1 MLDNSKIRSTELYAT
16 LSQATKDVTAIRE
29 WLYASKDRIDEHILE
44 NLNAFDEKVKEA
56 LQNYENLS
64 DEKLNMLKELY
75 KKVVYP
81 FDYVSDE
88 EPTMPNVNET
98 WFKTDEAKI
107 FKFIKNP
114 QITFLQKER
123 PKERKINDI
132 WFKPMDD
139 VNLQV
144 GEFYLCEKVL
154 KNEAW
159 INPSLPEN
167 LEPAFNQEEAPQ
179 NATLGDIWKKGD
191 EYFVYI
197 KTTSGNSWTSPENP
211 SEYTPT
217 YESEE
222 EPSEAKLG
230 EIWKKG
236 NEYLIYARV
245 TNDTAWIL
253 KSDLGL
259 DAFIWFNDMNNI
271 SYKLDFIMELIDY
284 TISQNNQRKESIINA
299 TKEIDKLNA
308 DIKDLKEQISQK
320 QEQEEDAT
328 QLEELKEQK
337 QNELVQKQNELENL
351 TKNHLL
357 VNRGFLDNIVK
368 QLDVRN
374 EIKNYLLK
382 NDFNQEIAKYITLA
396 TNQTITGAKDFTKL
410 PTSSTKA
417 TKDNELVNLATLKE
431 QVSLLDGSGLSLK
444 NAELLALIGFNTYLD
459 GTSLLKSHSMSN
471 NVIYTNTTGG
481 KTPIAIKIQQI
492 DNVTSQASISI
503 YINNSLIKKINAI
516 QYTNS
521 TNKYIPLTHYKG
533 ILKPNDTY
541 KIELFNIAMDKP
553 NIEATILNVK

>member
-253 KSDLGL
+253 KSDLGF
-259 DAFIWFNDMNNI
+259 DAFIWFNEEKENI
-271 SYKLDFIMELIDY
+271 NFILSLIGDLK
-284 TISQNNQRKESIINA
+284 KEDE
-299 TKEIDKLNA
+299 KEETSKNE
-308 DIKDLKEQISQK
+308 IKDLEQNLSNK
-320 QEQEEDAT
+320 QEELENIKKQIEEALAKDPPQNVDNLNEKKT
-328 QLEELKEQK
+328 QLEQEITKMQEDL
-337 QNELVQKQNELENL
+337 NHKQNELEQIQKDKSLVSQKMLSDALKEKVGLKGDETLNGNKTLNGDNIFNGRNTFKQAL
-351 TKNHLL
+351 TSPTNPTNDNHLTRKWY
-357 VNRGFLDNIVK
+357 VDYGGG
-368 QLDVRN
+368 
-374 EIKNYLLK
+374 IKNLG
-382 NDFNQEIAKYITLA
+382 
-396 TNQTITGAKDFTKL
+396 NQTAPKIDLRQAQHFILTMTAKGAIGIANWAGAGKSGTIT
-410 PTSSTKA
+410 
-417 TKDNELVNLATLKE
+417 VN
-431 QVSLLDGSGLSLK
+431 
-444 NAELLALIGFNTYLD
+444 NAQNITAF
-459 GTSLLKSHSMSN
+459 SAPFKFR
-471 NVIYTNTTGG
+471 
-481 KTPIAIKIQQI
+481 IA
-492 DNVTSQASISI
+492 
-503 YINNSLIKKINAI
+503 
-516 QYTNS
+516 
-521 TNKYIPLTHYKG
+521 
-533 ILKPNDTY
+533 
-541 KIELFNIAMDKP
+541 
-553 NIEATILNVK
+553 

>member
-88 EPTMPNVNET
+88 EPTMANVNET

-236 NEYLIYARV
+236 NEYFVYSRV

-259 DAFIWFNDMNNI
+259 DAFIWFNEEKENI
-271 SYKLDFIMELIDY
+271 NFILSLIGDLK
-284 TISQNNQRKESIINA
+284 KEDE
-299 TKEIDKLNA
+299 KEETSKNE
-308 DIKDLKEQISQK
+308 IKDLEQNLSNK
-320 QEQEEDAT
+320 QEELENIKKQIEEALAKDPPQNVDNLNEKKT
-328 QLEELKEQK
+328 QLEQEITKMQEDL
-337 QNELVQKQNELENL
+337 NHKQNELEQIQKDKSLVSQKMLSDALKEKVGLKGDETLNGNKTLNGDNIFNGTNTFNQAL
-351 TKNHLL
+351 TSGADPTNDNHLTRKWY
-357 VNRGFLDNIVK
+357 VDYGGG
-368 QLDVRN
+368 
-374 EIKNYLLK
+374 IKNLG
-382 NDFNQEIAKYITLA
+382 
-396 TNQTITGAKDFTKL
+396 NQTAPKIDLRQAQHFILTMTARGAIGIANWGGAGKSGTIT
-410 PTSSTKA
+410 
-417 TKDNELVNLATLKE
+417 VNNAQNITAFSAPFKFRIA
-431 QVSLLDGSGLSLK
+431 QSGFS
-444 NAELLALIGFNTYLD
+444 
-459 GTSLLKSHSMSN
+459 GTETFAYFCIASN
-471 NVIYTNTTGG
+471 NVRLVRT
-481 KTPIAIKIQQI
+481 
-492 DNVTSQASISI
+492 
-503 YINNSLIKKINAI
+503 
-516 QYTNS
+516 
-521 TNKYIPLTHYKG
+521 
-533 ILKPNDTY
+533 
-541 KIELFNIAMDKP
+541 
-553 NIEATILNVK
+553 

>member
-191 EYFVYI
+191 EYLVYI

-259 DAFIWFNDMNNI
+259 DAFIWFNEEKENI
-271 SYKLDFIMELIDY
+271 NFILSLIGDLK
-284 TISQNNQRKESIINA
+284 KEDE
-299 TKEIDKLNA
+299 KEETSKNE
-308 DIKDLKEQISQK
+308 IKDLEQNLSNK
-320 QEQEEDAT
+320 QEELENIKKQIEEALAKDPPQNVDNLNEKKT
-328 QLEELKEQK
+328 QLEQEITKMQEDL
-337 QNELVQKQNELENL
+337 NHKQNELEQIQKDKSLVSQKMLSDALKEKVGLKGDETLNGNKTLNGDNIFNGANTFNQAL
-351 TKNHLL
+351 TSPTNPTNNNHLTRKWY
-357 VNRGFLDNIVK
+357 VDYGGG
-368 QLDVRN
+368 
-374 EIKNYLLK
+374 IKNLGKQTAPKIDLRQAQH
-382 NDFNQEIAKYITLA
+382 FILTMTARGAIGIANWGGAGKSG
-396 TNQTITGAKDFTKL
+396 TIT
-410 PTSSTKA
+410 
-417 TKDNELVNLATLKE
+417 VNNAQNITAFSAPFKFRVA
-431 QVSLLDGSGLSLK
+431 QSGFS
-444 NAELLALIGFNTYLD
+444 
-459 GTSLLKSHSMSN
+459 GTETFAYFCIDSN
-471 NVIYTNTTGG
+471 NVRLVRT
-481 KTPIAIKIQQI
+481 
-492 DNVTSQASISI
+492 
-503 YINNSLIKKINAI
+503 
-516 QYTNS
+516 
-521 TNKYIPLTHYKG
+521 
-533 ILKPNDTY
+533 
-541 KIELFNIAMDKP
+541 
-553 NIEATILNVK
+553 

>member
-253 KSDLGL
+253 KSDLGF
-259 DAFIWFNDMNNI
+259 DAFIWFNEEKENI
-271 SYKLDFIMELIDY
+271 NFILSLIGDLK
-284 TISQNNQRKESIINA
+284 KEDE
-299 TKEIDKLNA
+299 KEETSKNE
-308 DIKDLKEQISQK
+308 IKDLEQNLSNK
-320 QEQEEDAT
+320 QEELENIKKQIEEALAKDPPQNVDNLNEKKT
-328 QLEELKEQK
+328 QLEQEITKMQEDL
-337 QNELVQKQNELENL
+337 NHKQNELEQIQKDKSLVSQKMLSDALKEKVGLKGDETLNGNKTLNGDNIFNGTNIFNKAL
-351 TKNHLL
+351 TSPIDPTNDNHLTRKWY
-357 VNRGFLDNIVK
+357 VDYGGG
-368 QLDVRN
+368 
-374 EIKNYLLK
+374 IKNLG
-382 NDFNQEIAKYITLA
+382 
-396 TNQTITGAKDFTKL
+396 NQTAPKIDLRQAQHFILTMTARGAIGIANWGGAGKSGTIT
-410 PTSSTKA
+410 
-417 TKDNELVNLATLKE
+417 VN
-431 QVSLLDGSGLSLK
+431 
-444 NAELLALIGFNTYLD
+444 NA
-459 GTSLLKSHSMSN
+459 
-471 NVIYTNTTGG
+471 
-481 KTPIAIKIQQI
+481 Q
-492 DNVTSQASISI
+492 
-503 YINNSLIKKINAI
+503 
-516 QYTNS
+516 
-521 TNKYIPLTHYKG
+521 
-533 ILKPNDTY
+533 
-541 KIELFNIAMDKP
+541 NITAFS
-553 NIEATILNVK
+553 A

>member
-88 EPTMPNVNET
+88 EPTMANVNET

-230 EIWKKG
+230 DIWKKG

-259 DAFIWFNDMNNI
+259 DAFIWFNEEKENINFILSLIEDLKKEDEKLVSQKMLSDALKEKVGLKGDETLNGNKTLNGNNI
-271 SYKLDFIMELIDY
+271 FNG
-284 TISQNNQRKESIINA
+284 TNTFNQA
-299 TKEIDKLNA
+299 
-308 DIKDLKEQISQK
+308 
-320 QEQEEDAT
+320 
-328 QLEELKEQK
+328 
-337 QNELVQKQNELENL
+337 L
-351 TKNHLL
+351 TSRANPTNDNHLTRKWY
-357 VNRGFLDNIVK
+357 VDYGGG
-368 QLDVRN
+368 
-374 EIKNYLLK
+374 IKNLG
-382 NDFNQEIAKYITLA
+382 
-396 TNQTITGAKDFTKL
+396 NQTAPKIDLRQAQHFILTMTAKGAIGIANWGGAGKSGTIT
-410 PTSSTKA
+410 
-417 TKDNELVNLATLKE
+417 VNNAQNITAFSAPFKFRIA
-431 QVSLLDGSGLSLK
+431 QSGFS
-444 NAELLALIGFNTYLD
+444 
-459 GTSLLKSHSMSN
+459 GTETFAYFCIASN
-471 NVIYTNTTGG
+471 NVRLVRT
-481 KTPIAIKIQQI
+481 
-492 DNVTSQASISI
+492 
-503 YINNSLIKKINAI
+503 
-516 QYTNS
+516 
-521 TNKYIPLTHYKG
+521 
-533 ILKPNDTY
+533 
-541 KIELFNIAMDKP
+541 
-553 NIEATILNVK
+553 

>member
-259 DAFIWFNDMNNI
+259 DAFIWFNEEKENI
-271 SYKLDFIMELIDY
+271 NFILSLIGDLK
-284 TISQNNQRKESIINA
+284 KEDE
-299 TKEIDKLNA
+299 KEETSKNE
-308 DIKDLKEQISQK
+308 IKDLEQNLSNK
-320 QEQEEDAT
+320 QEELENIKKQIEEALAKDPPQNVDNLNEKKT
-328 QLEELKEQK
+328 QLEQEITKMQEDL
-337 QNELVQKQNELENL
+337 NHKQNELEQIQKDKSLVSQKMLSDALKEKVGLKGDETLNGNKTLNGDNIFNGTNTFNKAL
-351 TKNHLL
+351 TSPIDPTNDNHLTRKWY
-357 VNRGFLDNIVK
+357 VDYGGG
-368 QLDVRN
+368 
-374 EIKNYLLK
+374 IKNLG
-382 NDFNQEIAKYITLA
+382 
-396 TNQTITGAKDFTKL
+396 NQTAPKIDLRQAQHFILTMTAKGAIGIANWGGAGKSGTITVNNAQNITGFSAPFKFRI
-410 PTSSTKA
+410 A
-417 TKDNELVNLATLKE
+417 
-431 QVSLLDGSGLSLK
+431 QSGFS
-444 NAELLALIGFNTYLD
+444 
-459 GTSLLKSHSMSN
+459 GTETFAYFCIASN
-471 NVIYTNTTGG
+471 NVRLVRT
-481 KTPIAIKIQQI
+481 
-492 DNVTSQASISI
+492 
-503 YINNSLIKKINAI
+503 
-516 QYTNS
+516 
-521 TNKYIPLTHYKG
+521 
-533 ILKPNDTY
+533 
-541 KIELFNIAMDKP
+541 
-553 NIEATILNVK
+553 

>member
-253 KSDLGL
+253 KSDLGF
-259 DAFIWFNDMNNI
+259 DAFIWFNEEKENI
-271 SYKLDFIMELIDY
+271 NFILSLIGDLK
-284 TISQNNQRKESIINA
+284 KEDE
-299 TKEIDKLNA
+299 KEETSKNE
-308 DIKDLKEQISQK
+308 IKDLEQNLSNK
-320 QEQEEDAT
+320 QEELENIKKQIEEALAKDPPQNVDNLNEKKT
-328 QLEELKEQK
+328 QLEQEITKMQEDL
-337 QNELVQKQNELENL
+337 NHKQNELEQIQKDKSLVSQKMLSDALKEKVGLKGDETLNGNKTLNGDNIFNGRNTFKQAL
-351 TKNHLL
+351 TSPTNPTNDNHLTRKWY
-357 VNRGFLDNIVK
+357 VDYGGG
-368 QLDVRN
+368 
-374 EIKNYLLK
+374 IKNLG
-382 NDFNQEIAKYITLA
+382 
-396 TNQTITGAKDFTKL
+396 NQTAPKIDLRQAQHFILTMTARGAIGIANWGGAGKSGTIT
-410 PTSSTKA
+410 
-417 TKDNELVNLATLKE
+417 VN
-431 QVSLLDGSGLSLK
+431 
-444 NAELLALIGFNTYLD
+444 NA
-459 GTSLLKSHSMSN
+459 
-471 NVIYTNTTGG
+471 
-481 KTPIAIKIQQI
+481 Q
-492 DNVTSQASISI
+492 
-503 YINNSLIKKINAI
+503 
-516 QYTNS
+516 
-521 TNKYIPLTHYKG
+521 
-533 ILKPNDTY
+533 
-541 KIELFNIAMDKP
+541 NITAFS
-553 NIEATILNVK
+553 

>member
-179 NATLGDIWKKGD
+179 NATLGDIWKKG
-191 EYFVYI
+191 
-197 KTTSGNSWTSPENP
+197 
-211 SEYTPT
+211 
-217 YESEE
+217 
-222 EPSEAKLG
+222 
-230 EIWKKG
+230 

-253 KSDLGL
+253 KSDLGF
-259 DAFIWFNDMNNI
+259 DAFIWFNEEKENI
-271 SYKLDFIMELIDY
+271 NFILSLIGDLK
-284 TISQNNQRKESIINA
+284 KEDE
-299 TKEIDKLNA
+299 KEETSKNE
-308 DIKDLKEQISQK
+308 IKDLEQNLSNK
-320 QEQEEDAT
+320 QEELENIKKQIEEALAKDPPQNVDNLNEKKT
-328 QLEELKEQK
+328 QLEQEITKMQEDL
-337 QNELVQKQNELENL
+337 NHKQNELEQIQKDKSLVSQKMLSDALKEKVGLKGDETLNGNKTLNGDNIFNGRNTFKQAL
-351 TKNHLL
+351 TSPTNPTNDNHLTRKWY
-357 VNRGFLDNIVK
+357 VDYGGG
-368 QLDVRN
+368 
-374 EIKNYLLK
+374 IKNLG
-382 NDFNQEIAKYITLA
+382 
-396 TNQTITGAKDFTKL
+396 NQT
-410 PTSSTKA
+410 
-417 TKDNELVNLATLKE
+417 
-431 QVSLLDGSGLSLK
+431 
-444 NAELLALIGFNTYLD
+444 
-459 GTSLLKSHSMSN
+459 
-471 NVIYTNTTGG
+471 
-481 KTPIAIKIQQI
+481 
-492 DNVTSQASISI
+492 
-503 YINNSLIKKINAI
+503 
-516 QYTNS
+516 
-521 TNKYIPLTHYKG
+521 
-533 ILKPNDTY
+533 
-541 KIELFNIAMDKP
+541 
-553 NIEATILNVK
+553 

>member
-253 KSDLGL
+253 KSDLGF
-259 DAFIWFNDMNNI
+259 DAFIWFNEEKENI
-271 SYKLDFIMELIDY
+271 NFILSLIGDLK
-284 TISQNNQRKESIINA
+284 KEDE
-299 TKEIDKLNA
+299 KEETSKNE
-308 DIKDLKEQISQK
+308 IKDLEQNLSNK
-320 QEQEEDAT
+320 QEELENIKKQIEEALAKDPPQNVDNLNEKKT
-328 QLEELKEQK
+328 QLEQEITKMQEDL
-337 QNELVQKQNELENL
+337 NHKQNELEQIQKDKSLVSQKMLSDALKEKVGLKGDETLNGNKTLNGDNIFNGRNTFKQAL
-351 TKNHLL
+351 TSPTNPTNDNHLTRKWY
-357 VNRGFLDNIVK
+357 VDYGGG
-368 QLDVRN
+368 
-374 EIKNYLLK
+374 IKNLG
-382 NDFNQEIAKYITLA
+382 
-396 TNQTITGAKDFTKL
+396 NQTAPKIDLRQAQHFILTMTARGAIGIANWGGAGKSGTIT
-410 PTSSTKA
+410 
-417 TKDNELVNLATLKE
+417 VN
-431 QVSLLDGSGLSLK
+431 
-444 NAELLALIGFNTYLD
+444 NA
-459 GTSLLKSHSMSN
+459 
-471 NVIYTNTTGG
+471 
-481 KTPIAIKIQQI
+481 Q
-492 DNVTSQASISI
+492 
-503 YINNSLIKKINAI
+503 
-516 QYTNS
+516 
-521 TNKYIPLTHYKG
+521 
-533 ILKPNDTY
+533 
-541 KIELFNIAMDKP
+541 NITAFSAPFKFR
-553 NIEATILNVK
+553 

>member
-88 EPTMPNVNET
+88 EPTMANVNET

-179 NATLGDIWKKGD
+179 NATLGDIWKKG
-191 EYFVYI
+191 
-197 KTTSGNSWTSPENP
+197 
-211 SEYTPT
+211 
-217 YESEE
+217 
-222 EPSEAKLG
+222 
-230 EIWKKG
+230 

-259 DAFIWFNDMNNI
+259 DAFIWFNEEKENI
-271 SYKLDFIMELIDY
+271 NFILSLIGDLK
-284 TISQNNQRKESIINA
+284 KEDE
-299 TKEIDKLNA
+299 KEETSKNE
-308 DIKDLKEQISQK
+308 IKDLEQNLSNK
-320 QEQEEDAT
+320 QEELENIKKQIEEALAKDPPQNVDNLNEKKT
-328 QLEELKEQK
+328 QLEQEITKMQEDL
-337 QNELVQKQNELENL
+337 NHKQNELEQIQKDKSLVSQKMLSDALKEKVGLKGDETLNGNKTLNGDNIFNGTNTFNQAL
-351 TKNHLL
+351 TSRADPTNDNHLTRKWY
-357 VNRGFLDNIVK
+357 VDYGGG
-368 QLDVRN
+368 
-374 EIKNYLLK
+374 IKNLGTTGSINLDLRQAQHFILTA
-382 NDFNQEIAKYITLA
+382 NAGTSIGIANFGGVGKSG
-396 TNQTITGAKDFTKL
+396 TITINNCQNVVAFNAPFKFRI
-410 PTSSTKA
+410 A
-417 TKDNELVNLATLKE
+417 
-431 QVSLLDGSGLSLK
+431 QSGFS
-444 NAELLALIGFNTYLD
+444 
-459 GTSLLKSHSMSN
+459 GTETFAYFCIASN
-471 NVIYTNTTGG
+471 NVRLVRT
-481 KTPIAIKIQQI
+481 
-492 DNVTSQASISI
+492 
-503 YINNSLIKKINAI
+503 
-516 QYTNS
+516 
-521 TNKYIPLTHYKG
+521 
-533 ILKPNDTY
+533 
-541 KIELFNIAMDKP
+541 
-553 NIEATILNVK
+553 

>member
-179 NATLGDIWKKGD
+179 NATLG
-191 EYFVYI
+191 
-197 KTTSGNSWTSPENP
+197 
-211 SEYTPT
+211 
-217 YESEE
+217 
-222 EPSEAKLG
+222 

-245 TNDTAWIL
+245 ANDTAWIL

-259 DAFIWFNDMNNI
+259 DAFIWFNEEKENI
-271 SYKLDFIMELIDY
+271 NFILSLIGDLK
-284 TISQNNQRKESIINA
+284 KEDE
-299 TKEIDKLNA
+299 KEETSKNE
-308 DIKDLKEQISQK
+308 IKDLEQNLSNK
-320 QEQEEDAT
+320 QEELENIKKQIEEALAKDPPQNVDNLNEKKT
-328 QLEELKEQK
+328 QLEQEITKMQEDL
-337 QNELVQKQNELENL
+337 NHKQNELEQIQKDKSLVSQKMLSDALKEKVGLKGDETLNGNKTLNGDNIFNGTNTFNQAL
-351 TKNHLL
+351 TSPIDPTNDNHLTRKWY
-357 VNRGFLDNIVK
+357 VDYGGG
-368 QLDVRN
+368 
-374 EIKNYLLK
+374 IKNLGTTGSINLDLRQAQHFILTA
-382 NDFNQEIAKYITLA
+382 NAGTSIGIANFGGVGKSG
-396 TNQTITGAKDFTKL
+396 TITINNCQNVVAFNAPFKFRI
-410 PTSSTKA
+410 A
-417 TKDNELVNLATLKE
+417 
-431 QVSLLDGSGLSLK
+431 QSGFS
-444 NAELLALIGFNTYLD
+444 
-459 GTSLLKSHSMSN
+459 GTETFAYFCIASN
-471 NVIYTNTTGG
+471 NVRLVRT
-481 KTPIAIKIQQI
+481 
-492 DNVTSQASISI
+492 
-503 YINNSLIKKINAI
+503 
-516 QYTNS
+516 
-521 TNKYIPLTHYKG
+521 
-533 ILKPNDTY
+533 
-541 KIELFNIAMDKP
+541 
-553 NIEATILNVK
+553 

>member
-88 EPTMPNVNET
+88 EPTMANVNET

-179 NATLGDIWKKGD
+179 NATLG
-191 EYFVYI
+191 
-197 KTTSGNSWTSPENP
+197 
-211 SEYTPT
+211 
-217 YESEE
+217 
-222 EPSEAKLG
+222 

-259 DAFIWFNDMNNI
+259 DAFIWFNEEKENI
-271 SYKLDFIMELIDY
+271 NFILSLIGDLK
-284 TISQNNQRKESIINA
+284 KEDE
-299 TKEIDKLNA
+299 KEETSKNE
-308 DIKDLKEQISQK
+308 IKDLEQNLSNK
-320 QEQEEDAT
+320 QEELENIKKQIEEALAKDPPQNVDNLNEKKT
-328 QLEELKEQK
+328 QLEQEITKMQEDL
-337 QNELVQKQNELENL
+337 NHKQNELEQIQKDKSLVSQKMLSDALKEKVGLKGDETLNGNKTLNGDNIFNGTNTFNQAL
-351 TKNHLL
+351 TSRANPTNDNHLTRKWY
-357 VNRGFLDNIVK
+357 VDYGGG
-368 QLDVRN
+368 
-374 EIKNYLLK
+374 IKNLG
-382 NDFNQEIAKYITLA
+382 
-396 TNQTITGAKDFTKL
+396 NQTAPKIDLRQAQHFILTANAGTRIGISNWGGAGKSGTIT
-410 PTSSTKA
+410 
-417 TKDNELVNLATLKE
+417 VNNAQNITAFSAPFKFRIAQSGFSGTE
-431 QVSLLDGSGLSLK
+431 TFAYFCVS
-444 NAELLALIGFNTYLD
+444 A
-459 GTSLLKSHSMSN
+459 SH
-471 NVIYTNTTGG
+471 IR
-481 KTPIAIKIQQI
+481 IAR
-492 DNVTSQASISI
+492 T
-503 YINNSLIKKINAI
+503 
-516 QYTNS
+516 
-521 TNKYIPLTHYKG
+521 
-533 ILKPNDTY
+533 
-541 KIELFNIAMDKP
+541 
-553 NIEATILNVK
+553 

>member
-382 NDFNQEIAKYITLA
+382 NDFNQEIAKYVTLA

-410 PTSSTKA
+410 PTSSIKA

-481 KTPIAIKIQQI
+481 KTPITIKIQQI
-492 DNVTSQASISI
+492 DNVISQASISI

-521 TNKYIPLTHYKG
+521 TNKYIPLTYYEG

-541 KIELFNIAMDKP
+541 KIELFNIVVDKS

>member
-88 EPTMPNVNET
+88 EPTMANVNET

-217 YESEE
+217 YESEQ

-259 DAFIWFNDMNNI
+259 DAFIWFNEEKENINFILSLIGDLKKEHKKLVSQKMLSDALKEKVGLKGDETLNGNKTLNGNNI
-271 SYKLDFIMELIDY
+271 FNG
-284 TISQNNQRKESIINA
+284 TN
-299 TKEIDKLNA
+299 TF
-308 DIKDLKEQISQK
+308 K
-320 QEQEEDAT
+320 QA
-328 QLEELKEQK
+328 
-337 QNELVQKQNELENL
+337 L
-351 TKNHLL
+351 TSRANPTNDNHLTRKWY
-357 VNRGFLDNIVK
+357 VDYGGGI
-368 QLDVRN
+368 RN
-374 EIKNYLLK
+374 LG
-382 NDFNQEIAKYITLA
+382 
-396 TNQTITGAKDFTKL
+396 NQTAPKIDLRQAQHFILTMTAKGAIGIANWAGAGKSGTIT
-410 PTSSTKA
+410 
-417 TKDNELVNLATLKE
+417 VNNAQNITAFSAPFKFRIA
-431 QVSLLDGSGLSLK
+431 QSGFS
-444 NAELLALIGFNTYLD
+444 
-459 GTSLLKSHSMSN
+459 GTETFAYFCIASN
-471 NVIYTNTTGG
+471 NVRLVRT
-481 KTPIAIKIQQI
+481 
-492 DNVTSQASISI
+492 
-503 YINNSLIKKINAI
+503 
-516 QYTNS
+516 
-521 TNKYIPLTHYKG
+521 
-533 ILKPNDTY
+533 
-541 KIELFNIAMDKP
+541 
-553 NIEATILNVK
+553 

>member
-253 KSDLGL
+253 KSDLGF
-259 DAFIWFNDMNNI
+259 DAFIWFNEEKENI
-271 SYKLDFIMELIDY
+271 NFILSLIGDLK
-284 TISQNNQRKESIINA
+284 KEDE
-299 TKEIDKLNA
+299 KEETSKNE
-308 DIKDLKEQISQK
+308 IKDLEQNLSNK
-320 QEQEEDAT
+320 QEELENIKKQIEEALAKDPPQNVDNLNEKKT
-328 QLEELKEQK
+328 QLEQEITKMQEDL
-337 QNELVQKQNELENL
+337 NHKQNELEQIQKDKSLVSQKMLSDALKEKVGLKGDETLNGNKTLNGDNIFNGRNTFKQAL
-351 TKNHLL
+351 TSLTNPTNDNHLTRKWY
-357 VNRGFLDNIVK
+357 VDYGGG
-368 QLDVRN
+368 
-374 EIKNYLLK
+374 IKNLG
-382 NDFNQEIAKYITLA
+382 
-396 TNQTITGAKDFTKL
+396 NQTA
-410 PTSSTKA
+410 P
-417 TKDNELVNLATLKE
+417 
-431 QVSLLDGSGLSLK
+431 
-444 NAELLALIGFNTYLD
+444 
-459 GTSLLKSHSMSN
+459 
-471 NVIYTNTTGG
+471 
-481 KTPIAIKIQQI
+481 
-492 DNVTSQASISI
+492 
-503 YINNSLIKKINAI
+503 
-516 QYTNS
+516 
-521 TNKYIPLTHYKG
+521 
-533 ILKPNDTY
+533 
-541 KIELFNIAMDKP
+541 
-553 NIEATILNVK
+553 

>member
-211 SEYTPT
+211 SKYTPT

-259 DAFIWFNDMNNI
+259 DAFIWFNEEKENI
-271 SYKLDFIMELIDY
+271 NFILSLIGDLK
-284 TISQNNQRKESIINA
+284 KEDE
-299 TKEIDKLNA
+299 KEETSKNE
-308 DIKDLKEQISQK
+308 IKDLEQNLSNK
-320 QEQEEDAT
+320 QEELENIKKQIEEALAKDPPQNVDNLNEKKT
-328 QLEELKEQK
+328 QLEQEITKMQEDL
-337 QNELVQKQNELENL
+337 NHKQNELEQIQKDKSLVSQKMLSDALKEKVGLKGDETLNGNKTLNGDNIFNGANTFNQAL
-351 TKNHLL
+351 TCGADPTNDNHLTRKSYVDYGGGIRNL
-357 VNRGFLDNIVK
+357 GTTGSINLDLRQAQHFILTMTARGAIG
-368 QLDVRN
+368 
-374 EIKNYLLK
+374 
-382 NDFNQEIAKYITLA
+382 IANWAGAGKSG
-396 TNQTITGAKDFTKL
+396 TIT
-410 PTSSTKA
+410 
-417 TKDNELVNLATLKE
+417 VNNAQNITAFSAPFKFRIA
-431 QVSLLDGSGLSLK
+431 QSGFS
-444 NAELLALIGFNTYLD
+444 
-459 GTSLLKSHSMSN
+459 GTETFAYFCIASN
-471 NVIYTNTTGG
+471 NVRLVRT
-481 KTPIAIKIQQI
+481 
-492 DNVTSQASISI
+492 
-503 YINNSLIKKINAI
+503 
-516 QYTNS
+516 
-521 TNKYIPLTHYKG
+521 
-533 ILKPNDTY
+533 
-541 KIELFNIAMDKP
+541 
-553 NIEATILNVK
+553 

>member
-1 MLDNSKIRSTELYAT
+1 MLNNSKIRSTELYAT

-88 EPTMPNVNET
+88 EPTMANVNET

-123 PKERKINDI
+123 PKKRKINDI

-154 KNEAW
+154 KNKAW

-217 YESEE
+217 YESKE

-259 DAFIWFNDMNNI
+259 DAFIWFNEEKENINFILSLIGDLKKELVSKKMLSDALKEKVGLKGDETLNGNKTLNGNNI
-271 SYKLDFIMELIDY
+271 FNGTNTFNK
-284 TISQNNQRKESIINA
+284 A
-299 TKEIDKLNA
+299 
-308 DIKDLKEQISQK
+308 
-320 QEQEEDAT
+320 
-328 QLEELKEQK
+328 
-337 QNELVQKQNELENL
+337 L
-351 TKNHLL
+351 TSGANPTNDNHLTRKWY
-357 VNRGFLDNIVK
+357 VDYGGG
-368 QLDVRN
+368 
-374 EIKNYLLK
+374 IKNLG
-382 NDFNQEIAKYITLA
+382 
-396 TNQTITGAKDFTKL
+396 NQTAPKIDLRQAQHFILTMTAKGAIGIANWAGAGKSGTITVNNAQNITAFSAPFKFRIAQSGFSGTETFAYFCI
-410 PTSSTKA
+410 A
-417 TKDNELVNLATLKE
+417 ANNIRLVRT
-431 QVSLLDGSGLSLK
+431 
-444 NAELLALIGFNTYLD
+444 
-459 GTSLLKSHSMSN
+459 
-471 NVIYTNTTGG
+471 
-481 KTPIAIKIQQI
+481 
-492 DNVTSQASISI
+492 
-503 YINNSLIKKINAI
+503 
-516 QYTNS
+516 
-521 TNKYIPLTHYKG
+521 
-533 ILKPNDTY
+533 
-541 KIELFNIAMDKP
+541 
-553 NIEATILNVK
+553 

>member
-88 EPTMPNVNET
+88 EPTMANVNET

-217 YESEE
+217 YESEQ

-259 DAFIWFNDMNNI
+259 DAFIWFNEEKENINFILSLIGDLKKEHKKLVSQKMLSDALKEKVGLKGDETLNGNKTLNGNNI
-271 SYKLDFIMELIDY
+271 FNG
-284 TISQNNQRKESIINA
+284 TN
-299 TKEIDKLNA
+299 TF
-308 DIKDLKEQISQK
+308 K
-320 QEQEEDAT
+320 QA
-328 QLEELKEQK
+328 
-337 QNELVQKQNELENL
+337 L
-351 TKNHLL
+351 TSRANPTNDNHLTRKWY
-357 VNRGFLDNIVK
+357 VDYGGGI
-368 QLDVRN
+368 RN
-374 EIKNYLLK
+374 LG
-382 NDFNQEIAKYITLA
+382 
-396 TNQTITGAKDFTKL
+396 NQTAPKIDLRQAQHFILTMTAKGAIGIANWAGAGKSGTIT
-410 PTSSTKA
+410 
-417 TKDNELVNLATLKE
+417 VNNAQNITAFSAPFKFRIA
-431 QVSLLDGSGLSLK
+431 QSGFS
-444 NAELLALIGFNTYLD
+444 
-459 GTSLLKSHSMSN
+459 GTETFAYFCIAAN
-471 NVIYTNTTGG
+471 NVRLVRT
-481 KTPIAIKIQQI
+481 
-492 DNVTSQASISI
+492 
-503 YINNSLIKKINAI
+503 
-516 QYTNS
+516 
-521 TNKYIPLTHYKG
+521 
-533 ILKPNDTY
+533 
-541 KIELFNIAMDKP
+541 
-553 NIEATILNVK
+553 

>member
-259 DAFIWFNDMNNI
+259 DAFIWFNEEKENI
-271 SYKLDFIMELIDY
+271 NFILSLIGDLK
-284 TISQNNQRKESIINA
+284 KEDE
-299 TKEIDKLNA
+299 KEETSKNE
-308 DIKDLKEQISQK
+308 IKDLEQNLSNK
-320 QEQEEDAT
+320 QEELENIKKQIEEALAKDPPQNVDNLNEKKT
-328 QLEELKEQK
+328 QLEQEITKMQEDL
-337 QNELVQKQNELENL
+337 NHKQNELEQIQKDKSLVSQKMLSDALKEKVGLKGDETLNGNKTLNGDNIFNGRNTFKQAL
-351 TKNHLL
+351 TSPTNPTNDNHLTRKWY
-357 VNRGFLDNIVK
+357 VDYGGG
-368 QLDVRN
+368 
-374 EIKNYLLK
+374 IKNLG
-382 NDFNQEIAKYITLA
+382 
-396 TNQTITGAKDFTKL
+396 NQTAPKIDLRQAQHFILTMTAKGAIGIANWASAGKSGTIT
-410 PTSSTKA
+410 
-417 TKDNELVNLATLKE
+417 VNNAQNITAFSAPFKFRIA
-431 QVSLLDGSGLSLK
+431 QSGFS
-444 NAELLALIGFNTYLD
+444 
-459 GTSLLKSHSMSN
+459 GTETFAYFCIASN
-471 NVIYTNTTGG
+471 NVRLVRT
-481 KTPIAIKIQQI
+481 
-492 DNVTSQASISI
+492 
-503 YINNSLIKKINAI
+503 
-516 QYTNS
+516 
-521 TNKYIPLTHYKG
+521 
-533 ILKPNDTY
+533 
-541 KIELFNIAMDKP
+541 
-553 NIEATILNVK
+553 

>member
-1 MLDNSKIRSTELYAT
+1 
-16 LSQATKDVTAIRE
+16 
-29 WLYASKDRIDEHILE
+29 
-44 NLNAFDEKVKEA
+44 
-56 LQNYENLS
+56 
-64 DEKLNMLKELY
+64 
-75 KKVVYP
+75 
-81 FDYVSDE
+81 
-88 EPTMPNVNET
+88 
-98 WFKTDEAKI
+98 KTDEAKI

-259 DAFIWFNDMNNI
+259 DAFIWFNEEKENI
-271 SYKLDFIMELIDY
+271 NFILSLIGDLK
-284 TISQNNQRKESIINA
+284 KEDE
-299 TKEIDKLNA
+299 KEETSKNE
-308 DIKDLKEQISQK
+308 IKDLEQNLSNK
-320 QEQEEDAT
+320 QEELENIKKQIEEALAKDPPQNVDNLNEKKT
-328 QLEELKEQK
+328 QLEQEITKMQEDL
-337 QNELVQKQNELENL
+337 NHKQNELEQIQKDKSLVSQKMLSDALKEKVGLKGDETLNGNKTLNGDNIFNGTNTFNQAL
-351 TKNHLL
+351 TSRADPTNDNHL
-357 VNRGFLDNIVK
+357 
-368 QLDVRN
+368 
-374 EIKNYLLK
+374 
-382 NDFNQEIAKYITLA
+382 T
-396 TNQTITGAKDFTKL
+396 
-410 PTSSTKA
+410 
-417 TKDNELVNLATLKE
+417 
-431 QVSLLDGSGLSLK
+431 
-444 NAELLALIGFNTYLD
+444 
-459 GTSLLKSHSMSN
+459 
-471 NVIYTNTTGG
+471 
-481 KTPIAIKIQQI
+481 
-492 DNVTSQASISI
+492 
-503 YINNSLIKKINAI
+503 
-516 QYTNS
+516 
-521 TNKYIPLTHYKG
+521 
-533 ILKPNDTY
+533 
-541 KIELFNIAMDKP
+541 
-553 NIEATILNVK
+553 

>member
-253 KSDLGL
+253 KSDLGF
-259 DAFIWFNDMNNI
+259 DAFIWFNEEKENI
-271 SYKLDFIMELIDY
+271 NFILSLIGDLK
-284 TISQNNQRKESIINA
+284 KEDE
-299 TKEIDKLNA
+299 KEETSKNE
-308 DIKDLKEQISQK
+308 IKDLEQNLSNK
-320 QEQEEDAT
+320 QEELENIKKQIEEALAKDPPQNVDNLNEKKT
-328 QLEELKEQK
+328 QLEQEITKMQEDL
-337 QNELVQKQNELENL
+337 NHKQNELEQIQKDKSLVSQKMLSDALKEKVGLKGDETLNGNKTLNGDNIFNGRNTFKQAL
-351 TKNHLL
+351 TSPTNPTNDNHLTRKWY
-357 VNRGFLDNIVK
+357 VDYGGG
-368 QLDVRN
+368 
-374 EIKNYLLK
+374 IKNLG
-382 NDFNQEIAKYITLA
+382 
-396 TNQTITGAKDFTKL
+396 NQTAPKIDLRQAQHFILTMTAKGAIGIANWAGAGKSGTIT
-410 PTSSTKA
+410 
-417 TKDNELVNLATLKE
+417 VN
-431 QVSLLDGSGLSLK
+431 
-444 NAELLALIGFNTYLD
+444 NA
-459 GTSLLKSHSMSN
+459 
-471 NVIYTNTTGG
+471 
-481 KTPIAIKIQQI
+481 Q
-492 DNVTSQASISI
+492 
-503 YINNSLIKKINAI
+503 
-516 QYTNS
+516 
-521 TNKYIPLTHYKG
+521 
-533 ILKPNDTY
+533 
-541 KIELFNIAMDKP
+541 NITAFSAPFKFR
-553 NIEATILNVK
+553 

>member
-492 DNVTSQASISI
+492 NNVVNQASIGI

-516 QYTNS
+516 QYTDS
-521 TNKYIPLTHYKG
+521 TGKYIPLTHYEG

>member
-88 EPTMPNVNET
+88 EPTMANVNET

-154 KNEAW
+154 KNKAW

-191 EYFVYI
+191 EYLVYI

-217 YESEE
+217 YESKE

-259 DAFIWFNDMNNI
+259 DAFIWFNEEKENINFILSLIGDLKKESLVSQKMLSDALKEKVGLKGDETLNGNKTLNGNNI
-271 SYKLDFIMELIDY
+271 FNGTNTFNK
-284 TISQNNQRKESIINA
+284 A
-299 TKEIDKLNA
+299 
-308 DIKDLKEQISQK
+308 
-320 QEQEEDAT
+320 
-328 QLEELKEQK
+328 
-337 QNELVQKQNELENL
+337 L
-351 TKNHLL
+351 TSRANPTNDNHLTRKWY
-357 VNRGFLDNIVK
+357 VDYGGG
-368 QLDVRN
+368 
-374 EIKNYLLK
+374 IKNLG
-382 NDFNQEIAKYITLA
+382 
-396 TNQTITGAKDFTKL
+396 NQTAPKIDLRQAQHFILTMTAKGAIGIANWGGAGKSGTITVNNAQNITAFSAPFKFRIAQSGFSGTETFAYFCI
-410 PTSSTKA
+410 A
-417 TKDNELVNLATLKE
+417 ANNIRLVRT
-431 QVSLLDGSGLSLK
+431 
-444 NAELLALIGFNTYLD
+444 
-459 GTSLLKSHSMSN
+459 
-471 NVIYTNTTGG
+471 
-481 KTPIAIKIQQI
+481 
-492 DNVTSQASISI
+492 
-503 YINNSLIKKINAI
+503 
-516 QYTNS
+516 
-521 TNKYIPLTHYKG
+521 
-533 ILKPNDTY
+533 
-541 KIELFNIAMDKP
+541 
-553 NIEATILNVK
+553 

>member
-88 EPTMPNVNET
+88 EPTMANVNET

-259 DAFIWFNDMNNI
+259 DAFIWFNEEKENI
-271 SYKLDFIMELIDY
+271 NFILSLI
-284 TISQNNQRKESIINA
+284 E
-299 TKEIDKLNA
+299 
-308 DIKDLKEQISQK
+308 DLKKKDKSLVSQK
-320 QEQEEDAT
+320 MLSDA
-328 QLEELKEQK
+328 LKEK
-337 QNELVQKQNELENL
+337 VGLKGDETLNGNKTLNGDNIFNGTNTFNKAL
-351 TKNHLL
+351 TSRADPTNDNHLTRKWY
-357 VNRGFLDNIVK
+357 VD
-368 QLDVRN
+368 
-374 EIKNYLLK
+374 Y
-382 NDFNQEIAKYITLA
+382 
-396 TNQTITGAKDFTKL
+396 
-410 PTSSTKA
+410 
-417 TKDNELVNLATLKE
+417 
-431 QVSLLDGSGLSLK
+431 
-444 NAELLALIGFNTYLD
+444 
-459 GTSLLKSHSMSN
+459 
-471 NVIYTNTTGG
+471 GG
-481 KTPIAIKIQQI
+481 
-492 DNVTSQASISI
+492 
-503 YINNSLIKKINAI
+503 
-516 QYTNS
+516 
-521 TNKYIPLTHYKG
+521 G
-533 ILKPNDTY
+533 I
-541 KIELFNIAMDKP
+541 
-553 NIEATILNVK
+553 

>member
-81 FDYVSDE
+81 FDYASDE
-88 EPTMPNVNET
+88 EPTMANVNET

-259 DAFIWFNDMNNI
+259 DAFIWFNEEKENINFILSLIGDLKMLSDALKKNQKMLSDALKQKVGLKGDETLNGNKTLNGNNI
-271 SYKLDFIMELIDY
+271 FNGTNTFNK
-284 TISQNNQRKESIINA
+284 A
-299 TKEIDKLNA
+299 
-308 DIKDLKEQISQK
+308 
-320 QEQEEDAT
+320 
-328 QLEELKEQK
+328 
-337 QNELVQKQNELENL
+337 L
-351 TKNHLL
+351 TSRANPTNDNHLTRKWY
-357 VNRGFLDNIVK
+357 VDYGGG
-368 QLDVRN
+368 
-374 EIKNYLLK
+374 IKNLGTTGSINLDLRQAQHFILTA
-382 NDFNQEIAKYITLA
+382 NAGTRIGIANFGGVGKSG
-396 TNQTITGAKDFTKL
+396 TITINNCQNVVAFNAPFKFRIAQ
-410 PTSSTKA
+410 SRF
-417 TKDNELVNLATLKE
+417 
-431 QVSLLDGSGLSLK
+431 SGTETF
-444 NAELLALIGFNTYLD
+444 AYFCIA
-459 GTSLLKSHSMSN
+459 SN
-471 NVIYTNTTGG
+471 NVRLVRT
-481 KTPIAIKIQQI
+481 
-492 DNVTSQASISI
+492 
-503 YINNSLIKKINAI
+503 
-516 QYTNS
+516 
-521 TNKYIPLTHYKG
+521 
-533 ILKPNDTY
+533 
-541 KIELFNIAMDKP
+541 
-553 NIEATILNVK
+553 

>member
-64 DEKLNMLKELY
+64 DEKLNMLKKLY

-88 EPTMPNVNET
+88 EPTMANVNET

-259 DAFIWFNDMNNI
+259 DAFIWFNEEKENINFILSLIRDLKLEQIQKDKSLVSRKMLSDALKEKVGLKGDETLNGNKTLNGNNI
-271 SYKLDFIMELIDY
+271 FNGTNTFNK
-284 TISQNNQRKESIINA
+284 A
-299 TKEIDKLNA
+299 
-308 DIKDLKEQISQK
+308 
-320 QEQEEDAT
+320 
-328 QLEELKEQK
+328 
-337 QNELVQKQNELENL
+337 L
-351 TKNHLL
+351 TSRANPTNDNHLTRKWY
-357 VNRGFLDNIVK
+357 VDYGGG
-368 QLDVRN
+368 
-374 EIKNYLLK
+374 IKNLG
-382 NDFNQEIAKYITLA
+382 
-396 TNQTITGAKDFTKL
+396 NQTAPKIDLRQAQHFILTMTAKGAIGIANWAGAGKSGTIT
-410 PTSSTKA
+410 
-417 TKDNELVNLATLKE
+417 VNNAQNITAFSAPFKFRIA
-431 QVSLLDGSGLSLK
+431 QSGFS
-444 NAELLALIGFNTYLD
+444 
-459 GTSLLKSHSMSN
+459 GTETFAYFCIAAN
-471 NVIYTNTTGG
+471 NVRLVRT
-481 KTPIAIKIQQI
+481 
-492 DNVTSQASISI
+492 
-503 YINNSLIKKINAI
+503 
-516 QYTNS
+516 
-521 TNKYIPLTHYKG
+521 
-533 ILKPNDTY
+533 
-541 KIELFNIAMDKP
+541 
-553 NIEATILNVK
+553 